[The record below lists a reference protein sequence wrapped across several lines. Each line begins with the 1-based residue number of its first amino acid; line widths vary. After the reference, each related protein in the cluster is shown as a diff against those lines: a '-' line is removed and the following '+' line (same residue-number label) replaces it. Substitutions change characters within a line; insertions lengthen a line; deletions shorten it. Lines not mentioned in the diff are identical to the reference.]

1 MGRSPIKWILANGKS
16 PTVLRISEK
25 LLLNVEDL
33 NDART
38 TLAGFFSMLSAF
50 LGRVGDER
58 RIELLH
64 LGAAAFRAY
73 HLGGLMFFQGQDHQR
88 FLPAAQTVIVIH
100 WHG

>member
-1 MGRSPIKWILANGKS
+1 ML
-16 PTVLRISEK
+16 LISEK

-38 TLAGFFSMLSAF
+38 PLADFFSMLLTF

-64 LGAAAFRAY
+64 FGAAAFWAC

>member
-1 MGRSPIKWILANGKS
+1 
-16 PTVLRISEK
+16 VLLISEK

-38 TLAGFFSMLSAF
+38 PLADFFSMLLAF

-64 LGAAAFRAY
+64 LGAAAFRAC
-73 HLGGLMFFQGQDHQR
+73 HFGGFMLLQRQDHQR
-88 FLPAAQTVIVIH
+88 FLPAAQTLIVIH